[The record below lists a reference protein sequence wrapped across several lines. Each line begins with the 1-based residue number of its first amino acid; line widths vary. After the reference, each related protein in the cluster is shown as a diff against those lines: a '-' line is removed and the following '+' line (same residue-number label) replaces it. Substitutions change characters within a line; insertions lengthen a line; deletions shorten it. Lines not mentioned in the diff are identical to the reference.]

1 MYMDDYT
8 PPTESAGDLGPPPR
22 PPTVATE
29 TPDVPPPP
37 PRPLVTHE
45 RSAAIRRFVERT
57 LDAADT
63 LADRVAE
70 GLGLRRS

>member
-1 MYMDDYT
+1 MDEYT
-8 PPTESAGDLGPPPR
+8 PPTESTGDLGPPPR

-29 TPDVPPPP
+29 PPDIPPPH
-37 PRPLVTHE
+37 PLVTHE
-45 RSAAIRRFVERT
+45 RSASIRRFVERT
-57 LDAADT
+57 LDAADS

>member
-1 MYMDDYT
+1 MDEYT
-8 PPTESAGDLGPPPR
+8 PPTEPAGDLGPPPR
-22 PPTVATE
+22 PPIVATE
-29 TPDVPPPP
+29 APDTPPPP
-37 PRPLVTHE
+37 PRALVAHE
-45 RSAAIRRFVERT
+45 RGAAIRRFVERT